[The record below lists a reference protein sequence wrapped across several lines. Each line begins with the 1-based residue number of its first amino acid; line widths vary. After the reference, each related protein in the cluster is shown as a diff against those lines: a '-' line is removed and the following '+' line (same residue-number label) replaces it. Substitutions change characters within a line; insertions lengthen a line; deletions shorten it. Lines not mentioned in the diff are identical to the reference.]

1 MRKREEQREIGNSRV
16 LAWSANQRGGIG
28 NASAA
33 DGAELEF
40 GFSSSLFCGG
50 GAEEPS
56 RRRERQRSNGAGP
69 QWMLGTMA
77 PAPQR
82 IASHFAVSAWCSVRL
97 DLGSAFVT
105 RCGAAANCPAPCG

>member
-16 LAWSANQRGGIG
+16 LAWSANQRGE
-28 NASAA
+28 SATPA
-33 DGAELEF
+33 LPMGQNSDLDF
-40 GFSSSLFCGG
+40 LLLFFCGG